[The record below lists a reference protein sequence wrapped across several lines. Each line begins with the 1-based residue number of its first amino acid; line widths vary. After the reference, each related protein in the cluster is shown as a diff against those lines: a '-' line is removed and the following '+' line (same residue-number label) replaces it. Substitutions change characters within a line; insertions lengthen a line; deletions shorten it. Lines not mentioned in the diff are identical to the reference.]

1 MYFIHKQVIFWKIT
15 LSFAVLVCMS
25 SCQVF
30 LPDPPILPV
39 SKCHNKP
46 LACPPPYPC
55 APVDLPDI
63 CKPLNLAQ
71 LVDLGLYNSP
81 LTRQGWANSRV
92 AAANLGQANSA
103 FFPDIAVT
111 WTTTRSL
118 PAEIPNTGAI
128 AIPVTTYVP
137 QLTVSYL
144 LWDFGGRVGA
154 MENARESLIA
164 AGWNYSWTVQTVMFN
179 VIQAYYNYLSAM
191 ALLEADIQD
200 MKDAEVAVLAAEA
213 MFTSGVNTIVDVYQA
228 KAQYVNT
235 EMTVVQQR
243 GAVETTRATLA
254 VALGLSPDTCLNIT
268 KPEHLPVERISC
280 DIERMLAEAKCCRP
294 DLEGLRAGI
303 RAQEATIMQQYSAL
317 WPTINGQFT
326 GGRTYVHNDGHDNH
340 DFSESLIVNIPIFS
354 GFSTVNAI
362 RQAEAQ
368 ADSLIAGFKNQE
380 LQALLTVVTNYFAV
394 KTAIETF
401 EYSKVYLKYAQEAFD
416 AVLFGYRAG
425 NKMIIDVLN
434 AETTLSNAR
443 SSYIQ
448 SEFNWFTSI
457 ANLAY
462 SRGVLISN
470 ELKKEGLE

>member
-1 MYFIHKQVIFWKIT
+1 MFLKNHKLIFFLALMT
-15 LSFAVLVCMS
+15 LVTG
-25 SCQVF
+25 CQIF

-39 SKCHNKP
+39 SKCHSRP
-46 LACPPPYPC
+46 SACPPPYPC
-55 APVDLPDI
+55 APVAVPNIKNTL
-63 CKPLNLAQ
+63 CLAE
-71 LVDLGLYNSP
+71 LVDLGLSNSP

-92 AAANLGQANSA
+92 AAANLGIANSA
-103 FFPDIAVT
+103 FFPSIAVP
-111 WTTTRSL
+111 WTVTRSL
-118 PAEIPNTGAI
+118 PAEIPNTGSV
-128 AIPVTTYVP
+128 AIPVTTYTP

-154 MENARESLIA
+154 MDNARETLIA

-179 VIQAYYNYLSAM
+179 IIQSYYNYLSAI
-191 ALLEADIQD
+191 ALLEADLQD
-200 MKDAEVAVLAAEA
+200 LKDTEIAVQAAEA
-213 MFTSGVNTIVDVYQA
+213 MFASGVNTIVDVYQA
-228 KAQYVNT
+228 KAQFVNA

-243 GAVETTRATLA
+243 GALATAKATLA
-254 VALGLSPDTCLNIT
+254 VALGLPPDTCLSVS
-268 KPEHLPVERISC
+268 KPAHLPSERISC

-303 RAQEATIMQQYSAL
+303 RAQEATITQQYSAL
-317 WPTINGQFT
+317 WPTVSGQFT
-326 GGRTYVHNDGHDNH
+326 GGRTYVHKDGHDNH
-340 DFSESLIVNIPIFS
+340 DFTESLVVNIPIFS

-380 LQALLTVVTNYFAV
+380 LQALLAVVTNYFAV

-401 EYSKVYLKYAQEAFD
+401 EYSTTYLMYAQEAFD
-416 AVLFGYRAG
+416 AVLAGYTSG
-425 NKMIIDVLN
+425 NKMIVDVIT

-448 SEFNWFTSI
+448 AEFNWFISI

-470 ELKKEGLE
+470 EPNIQGGI

>member
-1 MYFIHKQVIFWKIT
+1 MHWIRNFILF
-15 LSFAVLVCMS
+15 LAVVSLLQ
-25 SCQVF
+25 SCQIF
-30 LPDPPILPV
+30 LPTPPILPV
-39 SKCHNKP
+39 SKCRPKP
-46 LACPPPYPC
+46 ACPPPYPC
-55 APVDLPDI
+55 APVIMPSPCLD
-63 CKPLNLAQ
+63 KPLCLSE
-71 LVDLGLYNSP
+71 LVDIGLSNSP

-92 AAANLGQANSA
+92 AAANLGIANAA
-103 FFPDIAVT
+103 FFPTIAVP
-111 WTTTRSL
+111 WTVTRSL
-118 PAEIPNTGAI
+118 PAEIPNTGSI
-128 AIPVTTYVP
+128 SIPVTTYTP
-137 QLTVSYL
+137 QVTVSYL

-179 VIQAYYNYLSAM
+179 IIQAYYNYLSAK
-191 ALLEADIQD
+191 ALLEADLQD
-200 MKDAEVAVLAAEA
+200 LRDMEVTLQATEA
-213 MFTSGVNTIVDVYQA
+213 MFAAGVNTIVDVYQA
-228 KAQYVNT
+228 KAQYVNA

-243 GAVETTRATLA
+243 GALATAKATLA
-254 VALGLSPDTCLNIT
+254 VSIGLSPDVCLHVT
-268 KPEHLPVERISC
+268 KPVQLPKERISC
-280 DIERMLAEAKCCRP
+280 DIERMLCEAKCCRP

-303 RAQEATIMQQYSAL
+303 RAQEATITQQYSAL
-317 WPTINGQFT
+317 WPTVTGQFT

-340 DFSESLIVNIPIFS
+340 DFVESLVVNIPIFS

-368 ADSLIAGFKNQE
+368 ADSLIAGYKNQE

-401 EYSKVYLKYAQEAFD
+401 EYSKEYVMYAQEAFD
-416 AVLFGYRAG
+416 ATLAGYRAG
-425 NKMIIDVLN
+425 SKMIVDVLT

-448 SEFNWFTSI
+448 SEFNWFISI

-470 ELKKEGLE
+470 EPCTQEGI